1 MGAEVTGLKV
11 ITWDRVYFPSHPEAY
26 TQKILGESA
35 GYEKN
40 DSGIYIPSTPTPKC
54 SDAVNENGIVTPIT
68 NQKVID
74 YIKTE
79 SANLKSVIESFELLY
94 DKIEMIDECNI
105 QLSDSSTGTVIIVRP
120 EKFIKNNIMDFCSK
134 QGEFIMATT
143 NQMGTMLNKLE
154 RKLGLLQVNLPESL
168 SKETW
173 LQVII

>member
-1 MGAEVTGLKV
+1 MLFRS
-11 ITWDRVYFPSHPEAY
+11 WDRVYFPSHPEAY

-79 SANLKSVIESFELLY
+79 SANLKSVIERFELLY

-134 QGEFIMATT
+134 
-143 NQMGTMLNKLE
+143 
-154 RKLGLLQVNLPESL
+154 
-168 SKETW
+168 
-173 LQVII
+173 